1 MGFLAITGSPPFGP
15 FLSEFTILKA
25 AVDGGSGIAAIAYL
39 FPLAIIFIG
48 MMTAALRMT
57 QGLPSGNAVEFP
69 RREYPISLVSPLM
82 LGLLVFS
89 LGVYIPPPLK
99 AALQEAA
106 RVVGG

>member
-25 AVDGGSGIAAIAYL
+25 AADTGNGMAAVIYL
-39 FPLAIIFIG
+39 SLLALIFIG

-57 QGLPSGNAVEFP
+57 QGLPEGTTGEA
-69 RREYPISLVSPLM
+69 RRTEGVLSVASPLALGILVLV
-82 LGLLVFS
+82 LGLYV
-89 LGVYIPPPLK
+89 PPPLRD
-99 AALQEAA
+99 AVREAA